1 MKPENT
7 YANSRHGAPILGSD
21 GLVVALSD
29 YVRLRELV
37 GDHALAEE
45 LERAIVVPSDRIPRN
60 VVTMNSRLIYS
71 DESTGTTREVEL
83 VYPDESDP
91 MAGRISVLA
100 PVGCALLGL
109 SAGQSIDW
117 NLPSGKVHRLRVESV
132 LFQPQSIGTD
142 PVAARIPGELS

>member
-1 MKPENT
+1 MKHDN
-7 YANSRHGAPILGSD
+7 ASADSRHGLLTQRSED
-21 GLVVALSD
+21 LVVSMND

-45 LERAIVVPSDRIPRN
+45 LDRAIVVPSDRIPRD
-60 VVTMNSRLIYS
+60 VVMMNSRLIYS

-83 VYPDESDP
+83 VYPDEADL
-91 MAGRISVLA
+91 MTGRVSVLA

-117 NLPSGKVHRLRVESV
+117 NLPGDKVHRLRVERV
-132 LFQPQSIGTD
+132 LSQPRHSGTKS
-142 PVAARIPGELS
+142 AAAETP